1 MLLDTHSSPK
11 AVRIYEEKEIIQV
24 NKIDEENLIEN
35 VTTDDAETNRTIS
48 LDDSDCE
55 KQFDDKSLKGIFV
68 Y

>member
-1 MLLDTHSSPK
+1 M
-11 AVRIYEEKEIIQV
+11 RIHEENEIIQV
-24 NKIDEENLIEN
+24 NKIDEESLIEN
-35 VTTDDAETNRTIS
+35 VTTDDAETIRTVS